1 MPTATKTIQTG
12 ILHRM
17 AEFDRASFDE
27 EKRTIEL
34 SFSSEEPVQR
44 WFGFEILDH
53 KSESVDLRRINQGG
67 PLLMDH
73 NTRDQIGVIE
83 EARIGADKKGRARVR
98 FGASTRA
105 LEIFQD
111 VKDGIRS
118 NISVGYRVLKLV
130 TEKVE
135 KDVETLR
142 ATSWIPLEIS
152 IVSVPADTSVGIGR
166 DDNATVETTVEQLN
180 PKDMN
185 RTILLDAAPALALGG
200 GGAPN
205 LENVRS
211 EGATAERNRI
221 KEISSLADKLNGK
234 IPDVRQLADAAI
246 AKGTDVN
253 DFRRDLFEKL
263 PEVKPIADPNPKLGM
278 SERDLNAYSIRRAVV
293 CACTQ
298 KFDGL
303 EGEMHQEA
311 ERHYRSSGT
320 PRQCGGPNSIIIP
333 FDVLSHSKRDALVST
348 GTLGGNLVAT
358 NLLAG
363 SFIDLLRTRMLVA
376 QMGATYLPGLVGNVA
391 VPRQSGGATLYWAA
405 SEAAATTESNVTFD
419 QVTMSPKQA
428 TARVDY
434 SYLTLLQTTPAI
446 ESLLRNDLA
455 NIIARGIDLAA
466 LHGTGSS
473 GQPTGI
479 AATSGIGSVAGGTNG
494 AAPTWA
500 NVVGLESEVA
510 NDNADIGALGYLT
523 NSRVRGKLKTTLK
536 NSSGTDATFIW
547 QNLMGE
553 VGFGELN
560 GYRAGVSNQVSNTL
574 TKGTSTTVCSAIFFG
589 NWADLLIGQ
598 WGGLELLVN
607 PYTQAANRI
616 YELYAY
622 QAVDVSVRHPES
634 FAAMLDALTT

>member
-1 MPTATKTIQTG
+1 MSAVAKTIKTG
-12 ILHRM
+12 LLHRA
-17 AEFDRASFDE
+17 AEFDRATLNE
-27 EKRTIEL
+27 EKRTVEL

-44 WFGFEILDH
+44 WFGYEILDH
-53 KSESVDLRRINQGG
+53 KPESVDLRRINLGG

-98 FGASTRA
+98 FGSSTRA
-105 LEIFQD
+105 KEIFQD
-111 VKDGIRS
+111 VKDGIRT

-130 TEKVE
+130 TEKIE
-135 KDVETLR
+135 KEVETLR
-142 ATSWIPLEIS
+142 ATSWLPLEIS
-152 IVSVPADTSVGIGR
+152 LVSVPADTTVGIGR
-166 DDNATVETTVEQLN
+166 DDEPTFETTIETQRTEPMN
-180 PKDMN
+180 P
-185 RTILLDAAPALALGG
+185 TPAPAPAQ
-200 GGAPN
+200 APTPG
-205 LENVRS
+205 LEVART

-221 KEISSLADKLNGK
+221 AEINAMAEKLNGK
-234 IPDVRQLADAAI
+234 IPDVRQIADAAI
-246 AKGTDVN
+246 ASGKDTN
-253 DFRRDLFEKL
+253 EFRRDLFEKL
-263 PEVKPIADPNPKLGM
+263 PGVQPIADPKPNLGM
-278 SERDLNAYSIRRAVV
+278 DEREIEKYSIRRAVV

-311 ERHYRSSGT
+311 ERQYRGTGT

-333 FDVLSHSKRDALVST
+333 YDVLAHSKRDALVST

-363 SFIDLLRTRMLVA
+363 SFIDLLRTRMLVS
-376 QMGATYLPGLVGNVA
+376 QMGAQFISGLVGNVA
-391 VPRQSGGATLYWAA
+391 IPRQTGGATLYWAA

-419 QVTMSPKQA
+419 QVTMTPKQA

-434 SYLTLLQTTPAI
+434 SYLTLLQTTPGI
-446 ESLLRNDLA
+446 EMLLRNDLS

-466 LHGTGSS
+466 LHGSGSG

-479 AATSGIGSVAGGTNG
+479 AATSGIGSVAGGTHG

-500 NVVGLESEVA
+500 NIVSLESEVS
-510 NDNADIGALGYLT
+510 NDNADIGSLGYLT

-536 NSSGTDATFIW
+536 NSTGTDATFIW
-547 QNLMGE
+547 KNMDGQ
-553 VGFGELN
+553 VGFGDLN
-560 GYRAGVSNQVSNTL
+560 GYKAGVSNQVSNTL

-589 NWADLLIGQ
+589 NWSDLLIGQ
-598 WGGLELLVN
+598 WGGLEILVN
-607 PYTQAANRI
+607 PYTQAANRV

-622 QAVDVSVRHPES
+622 QAVDISVRHPES